1 MNLMA
6 LNQNMILWLWH
17 TKNMVVV
24 MQIALFEDKASYG
37 DVKNDIKGGEQND
50 PE

>member
-1 MNLMA
+1 MT
-6 LNQNMILWLWH
+6 LNQNMILQLWRIN
-17 TKNMVVV
+17 NMVVV
-24 MQIALFEDKASYG
+24 MQPALFEDEASYG